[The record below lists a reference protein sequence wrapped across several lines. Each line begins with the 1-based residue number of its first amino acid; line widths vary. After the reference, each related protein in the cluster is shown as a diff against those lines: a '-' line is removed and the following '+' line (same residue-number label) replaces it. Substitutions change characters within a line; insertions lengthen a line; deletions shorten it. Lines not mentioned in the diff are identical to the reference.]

1 METITTHKLRLYN
14 DDIHDFLYIVASL
27 IRYCRHEPLQA
38 EQCALIAHD
47 KGYCDIKSGD
57 FLEMFEIKNNL
68 EELDIKTDIVEHE
81 SNLYKRQ
88 K

>member
-1 METITTHKLRLYN
+1 METNATHKLRMYN

-27 IRYCRHEPLQA
+27 MRYCKHESLQA
-38 EQCALIAHD
+38 EQCALIAHN

-57 FLEMFEIKNNL
+57 FMDMFEIKTSL
-68 EELDIKTDIVEHE
+68 EELDIKIEILEHE
-81 SNLYKRQ
+81 GNLYKRQ